1 MAITENT
8 YTGNGSTTNYSFTF
22 PYLEETDIKVTLNSV
37 ITTAYTLA
45 NATTLS
51 FTTAPA
57 NGVAIRIYRETS
69 DATAKAVFYP
79 GSAIR
84 AQDLNDNF
92 NQVLYSTQETIDRR
106 VDATGGTMTGN
117 LEFAA
122 GKGIIF
128 EGTTN
133 DANETTLLGG
143 DPTADRTLNLPNSSG
158 TLVSTGDVGSVATAM
173 IADSNVT
180 TAKIADSNVT
190 TTKIADANVTTAK
203 LADGSVTSAKI
214 ADGTIV
220 SNDLANDAVITTKI
234 LDANITTAKI
244 ADQNVTTAKI
254 ADLNVTTGKLA
265 DGAVT
270 DAKVASGIDG
280 AKLTAGTVDSSKL
293 TGATVVTNAEVAG
306 VSPNDTSFYT
316 TSASDLRYFRQD
328 SSETI
333 NSGMAWSGS
342 DSFIA
347 TTAAIDAR
355 IIDLVD
361 DVGGFVPIANETS
374 FPVTNPDIN
383 NPDGAGTIVSIKEM
397 TTTRTPV
404 SGTVTIA
411 SGAGGNT
418 VTINGCGS
426 TVLAAGFG
434 VLVETTSTLH
444 TYTFHRLVPKATEVT
459 TVAGIAG
466 NVTTVA
472 GISSNVTTVAGI
484 SSNVTTVASNISDI
498 QTVANDLNEP
508 VSEIDTVATNIAN
521 VNTVGNA
528 ITNVNTVATNI
539 SDIQTVAA
547 DLNEPVS
554 EIDTV
559 ATNIANVNNVGNNIA
574 NVNTVATND
583 ANVTTVAG
591 SIANVNTNATNIAN
605 INTVAGINANVTSVA
620 GNSANINTVAGSIA
634 NVNTAAGSIANVNTV
649 AGSIANVNT
658 VGTNIANVI
667 NASNYLNNFLG
678 LYLGSL
684 SSDPSVDTFGNP
696 VNTGDNYFN
705 SVSSQWRVFNGSS
718 WQSLAE
724 NQFTEFVPLTG
735 NFNTIYTGAVGSN
748 LIDLG
753 DLAITGAVFPG
764 ENVPAKRVALATGSS
779 SYNFGNL

>member
-1 MAITENT
+1 MAITENN
-8 YTGNGSTTNYSFTF
+8 YTGNGSTVLYSFAF
-22 PYLEETDIKVTLNSV
+22 PYLDSSEIKVTLNGTP
-37 ITTAYTLA
+37 TTAYTLA
-45 NATTLS
+45 NATTIQ
-51 FTTAPA
+51 FNTAPT
-57 NGVAIRIYRETS
+57 NGAAIRIYRETDV
-69 DATAKAVFYP
+69 DALQATFFA
-79 GSAIR
+79 GSSIR

-92 NQVLYSTQETIDRR
+92 SQILYSTQETIARR

-180 TAKIADSNVT
+180 AAKIADSNVT
-190 TTKIADANVTTAK
+190 TQKIADANVTTAK

-220 SNDLANDAVITTKI
+220 AGDLANDAVVTAKI
-234 LDANITTAKI
+234 LNSNVTTAKI

-254 ADLNVTTGKLA
+254 ADLNVTTAKIA
-265 DGAVT
+265 DLNVT
-270 DAKVASGIDG
+270 DAKIASGIDG
-280 AKLTAGTVDSSKL
+280 SKLSAGTVDSSKL
-293 TGATVVTNAEVAG
+293 TGATVVTNAEVVG
-306 VSPNDTSFYT
+306 VSVNDTSFFT

-328 SSETI
+328 SAETI
-333 NSGMAWSGS
+333 SSSMPWSGS
-342 DSFIA
+342 DGFIA

-374 FPVTNPDIN
+374 FPVNNPDIN
-383 NPDGAGTIVSIKEM
+383 SPDGAGTIVSIKEIV
-397 TTTRTPV
+397 TTRTPV
-404 SGTVTIA
+404 SGTVTI
-411 SGAGGNT
+411 SGGAGGNT
-418 VTINGCGS
+418 VTITGCGS
-426 TVLAAGFG
+426 TVLAQGFG

-484 SSNVTTVASNISDI
+484 SSNVTTVAANISDV

-508 VSEIDTVATNIAN
+508 VSEIDTVATNI
-521 VNTVGNA
+521 T
-528 ITNVNTVATNI
+528 
-539 SDIQTVAA
+539 
-547 DLNEPVS
+547 
-554 EIDTV
+554 
-559 ATNIANVNNVGNNIA
+559 NVNNVGNNIA
-574 NVNTVATND
+574 NVNTVATNN

-605 INTVAGINANVTSVA
+605 INTVAGISANVTTVA
-620 GNSANINTVAGSIA
+620 GNDANVTTVAGSIA
-634 NVNTAAGSIANVNTV
+634 NVNTTAGAIASVNTVSGSIANVNTV
-649 AGSIANVNT
+649 A
-658 VGTNIANVI
+658 TNIADVT
-667 NASNYLNNFLG
+667 NASTYLNNFLA

-684 SSDPSVDTFGNP
+684 AADPSVDAFGAAVTN
-696 VNTGDNYFN
+696 GDLYFN
-705 SVSSQWRVFNGSS
+705 NLSSQLRVYNGSS
-718 WQSLAE
+718 WQSFAE
-724 NQFTEFVPLTG
+724 NQFVEFVSLTG
-735 NFNTIYTGAVGSN
+735 NFNTIYTGAVGTN
-748 LIDLG
+748 TMDLG
-753 DLAITGAVFPG
+753 DLTITGAVFPG
-764 ENVPAKRVALATGSS
+764 ENVAAKRVALATGSS
-779 SYNFGNL
+779 SYNLGNL